1 MKTKILSRN
10 ATLLIAIATA
20 TMFAASIVRAQSTEG
35 NTLDVS
41 SSQVVTTLD
50 VSSPLVV
57 TTTPG
62 RAVIADFNGDLHP
75 DWVLHNHATRQTA
88 IWYMNNNVH
97 VGGALGP
104 TIAPGLV
111 LECAE
116 DFNDDNH
123 TDYALFN
130 PTNSQ

>member
-1 MKTKILSRN
+1 MNARIQFKN
-10 ATLLIAIATA
+10 ATLLIVIVTA
-20 TMFAASIVRAQSTEG
+20 TMFAARIVRAQFPEG
-35 NTLDVS
+35 NN
-41 SSQVVTTLD
+41 LD
-50 VSSPLVV
+50 VSSPQVV

-111 LECAE
+111 L
-116 DFNDDNH
+116 
-123 TDYALFN
+123 
-130 PTNSQ
+130 